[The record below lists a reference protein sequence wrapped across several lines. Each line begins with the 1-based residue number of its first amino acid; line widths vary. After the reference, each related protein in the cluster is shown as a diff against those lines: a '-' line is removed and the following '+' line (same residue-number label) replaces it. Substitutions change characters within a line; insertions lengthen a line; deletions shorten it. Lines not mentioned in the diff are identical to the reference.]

1 MKRLIAALTTG
12 LVALALVVVGAAA
25 PASAHTAVL
34 SSATACNSDGSAKIT
49 WTLDN
54 DWAQVV
60 TVTSSSDTAVIPVD
74 STVAATKVNGSGDT
88 QSTFIQNISAPAA
101 GYTNTITLGL
111 KWTDGTTASVNATA
125 KVGAY
130 CTVPTTTDASAA
142 VVLTPAAC
150 GAAETVAEGA
160 ISNAT
165 WTSSTITSTT
175 YTIVATANSG
185 HAFGTPS
192 AGGKLS
198 GKNSVETVETFTGYL
213 NAATSPSQCK
223 TASAAI
229 IDTAATCKATESV
242 TEGTVS
248 HATWET
254 PLYTGLNYTLVA
266 DAAPGYEFPN
276 GPGVSNANT
285 KLTYTG
291 TEAAALTGQPCEDYK
306 IVAWTMPSWDNSTT
320 PTWSQ
325 TYFTSQEEN
334 TPDLNA
340 LDSKLTEACGVQY
353 QVDIYYNS
361 QITTNLIAGGYLD
374 GPNNPQ
380 EDLIPGGWGV
390 AYKLVQGPAC
400 ATPVIPAETD
410 SCSNGGSITITP
422 ALGVVYDVDGS
433 PVNTSGGVPV
443 VVAVGNGNHTV
454 TATALSGYLLQ
465 GYPPY
470 GWSFDVNTNCTAS
483 YSSSGTCSSANGIS
497 QETVTLVF
505 NNPSSS
511 DATFT
516 VTSTDGTVTGSGSYD
531 VPPDTTGLSEQVGT
545 IGSAGGTFDVSINGG
560 TPIAVS
566 VASYTG
572 CLLVTP
578 SDPTFTPATCSGTTV
593 TGGSITVDGNPYVTY
608 DLEYVSGSNPYTTTE
623 FPTTSPFTISNLLP
637 DVYQVVVTPDT
648 GYLLA
653 TPNDFPFV
661 VTIPDVNCVGTPLT
675 PQLTVT
681 TPSCAPQTQLQ
692 AGTFKADDVEVQ
704 GTFQVTLDANIDWTI
719 NGTPITSS
727 APISEPDGTYTVVAT
742 LTSAAIADGYTF
754 AAPTGGA
761 TYTLN
766 GASTVATWSGIKF
779 STPSCS
785 LPTLASW
792 DAGVTPTNATC
803 TATSA
808 VDGTL
813 DLEHSAGQAGEV
825 VYSVTNDATHAVV
838 YTGSAGNNAPTNGDY
853 LLKVAPG
860 TYTVVATPAHSG
872 DGISGNPDSTSYE
885 TFAPITIAVDGVD
898 CDGSLAFT
906 GGTIAWLGV
915 ILAGG
920 MLFLGFALMFMRRR
934 GHRTAE

>member
-25 PASAHTAVL
+25 PASAHTATL

-60 TVTSSSDTAVIPVD
+60 TVTSSSDTAVIPVNA
-74 STVAATKVNGSGDT
+74 TVAATKVNGSGDT
-88 QSTFIQNISAPAA
+88 QSTFVQNVPAPAA

-111 KWTDGTTASVNATA
+111 KWTDGTTQTTSATA
-125 KVGAY
+125 KVGSY
-130 CTVPTTTDASAA
+130 CTVPSKTDASAA

-150 GAAETVAEGA
+150 GTAETVAEGA
-160 ISNAT
+160 IANAT
-165 WTSSTITSTT
+165 WTSSTVTSTS
-175 YTIVATANSG
+175 YTIVATASTG
-185 HAFGTPS
+185 HLFGTPS
-192 AGGKLS
+192 SGGTLS
-198 GKNSVETVETFTGYL
+198 KSNSVETFSGAL
-213 NAATSPSQCK
+213 NAATSPSRCT

-229 IDTAATCKATESV
+229 VVTAATCQAAGSV
-242 TEGTVS
+242 TEGAVS

-291 TEAAALTGQPCEDYK
+291 TEAAVLTGQPCEDYK

-325 TYFTSQEEN
+325 TYFTSEEES
-334 TPDLNA
+334 TPNLSA
-340 LDSKLTEACGVQY
+340 LDSRLTEACGVQY

-361 QITTNLIAGGYLD
+361 QITTNLINGGYLD

-400 ATPVIPAETD
+400 ATPVVPTETD

-422 ALGVVYDVDGS
+422 ALGVVYYLDGKL
-433 PVNTSGGVPV
+433 VNTTGTSPV
-443 VVAVGNGNHTV
+443 VVSVTDGSHTV

-470 GWSFDVNTNCTAS
+470 GWSFTVNTDCTAT
-483 YSSSGTCSSANGIS
+483 YSTSGTCSSANGIS

-516 VTSTDGTVTGSGSYD
+516 VTSTDGTVTGSGIYD
-531 VPPDTTGLSEQVGT
+531 VPAHTAGDSQQVGT
-545 IGSAGGTFDVSINGG
+545 VGSAGGTFDVSINGG
-560 TPIAVS
+560 TPIGVT

-578 SDPTFTPATCSGTTV
+578 ADPTFTPASCTGTTV
-593 TGGSITVDGNPYVTY
+593 NGGSVTVDGNPYVTY

-661 VTIPDVNCVGTPLT
+661 VTIPDVNCVGTPIT
-675 PQLTVT
+675 PQLTST
-681 TPSCAPQTQLQ
+681 IPSCTPQTQLQ
-692 AGTFKADDVEVQ
+692 AGTFKAADVEVQ
-704 GTFQVTLDANIDWTI
+704 GTFQVTLDSNIDWTI
-719 NGTPITSS
+719 NGTPITTSS
-727 APISEPDGTYTVVAT
+727 PVSEPDGSYTVVAT
-742 LTSAAIADGYTF
+742 LTSAAIAEGYTF
-754 AAPTGGA
+754 APPTGGA

-766 GASTVATWSGIKF
+766 ADSTVATWGPLTF
-779 STPSCS
+779 SAPSCS

-792 DAGVTPTNATC
+792 NAGVTPTNATC

-813 DLEHSAGQAGEV
+813 DLVHSTGQAGEV
-825 VYSVTNDATHAVV
+825 IYTVTNDATHAVV
-838 YTGSAGNNAPTNGDY
+838 YTGSGGNNSPTNGDY

-872 DGISGNPDSTSYE
+872 DGISGNPDSTPYE

-906 GGTIAWLGV
+906 GGTIAWIGFA
-915 ILAGG
+915 LAGG
-920 MLFLGFALMFMRRR
+920 MLFLGFALMFIRRR